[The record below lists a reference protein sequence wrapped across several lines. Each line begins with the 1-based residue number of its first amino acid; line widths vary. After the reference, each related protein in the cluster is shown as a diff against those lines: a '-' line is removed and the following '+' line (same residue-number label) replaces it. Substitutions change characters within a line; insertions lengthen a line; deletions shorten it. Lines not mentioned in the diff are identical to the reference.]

1 MAILLAV
8 GAGAAAASPTGQTDS
23 TSTCW
28 KDVINDWLQHE
39 PNVVGTYAIPCYT
52 QAIQHLDSYA
62 DIQGYSNAPDDIRR
76 ALLAALHNEGN
87 GGQGGGGNS
96 SSSGPSSP
104 SGSGGGTSGGGGG
117 SSNGGKTGGGT
128 TGGGTA
134 TTSAPAVN
142 RNPVTRFFDSIGPGN
157 AQSVP
162 LPLLVLAGLA
172 ILLLVAAGG
181 TWLAKRIQSRR
192 VDAAPAPVRRD

>member
-1 MAILLAV
+1 MLALATTAVLLAV
-8 GAGAAAASPTGQTDS
+8 GAGAAAASPTGQADS

-28 KDVINDWLQHE
+28 KDVINDWVQHE

-87 GGQGGGGNS
+87 GGQSGGNNS

-104 SGSGGGTSGGGGG
+104 PSSGGGKSGGG
-117 SSNGGKTGGGT
+117 GGKTGGGT
-128 TGGGTA
+128 T
-134 TTSAPAVN
+134 TTSAPAAN

-172 ILLLVAAGG
+172 ILLLLAAGG
-181 TWLAKRIQSRR
+181 TWLAKRIQARR
-192 VDAAPAPVRRD
+192 VDPAPAPAPRD

>member
-1 MAILLAV
+1 VATLAALTGAVVLLAV
-8 GAGAAAASPTGQTDS
+8 GAAAATAAPTSQSDS

-52 QAIQHLDSYA
+52 EAIQHLDSYA

-76 ALLAALHNEGN
+76 ALLAALHNEG
-87 GGQGGGGNS
+87 GGNQGGGNNS

-104 SGSGGGTSGGGGG
+104 SGGGGGGKSSGGGGG
-117 SSNGGKTGGGT
+117 SSTP
-128 TGGGTA
+128 
-134 TTSAPAVN
+134 APN
-142 RNPVTRFFDSIGPGN
+142 RNPVTRFFDTIGPGD

-172 ILLLVAAGG
+172 ILLLLAAAG
-181 TWLAKRIQSRR
+181 TWFAKRLQSRR
-192 VDAAPAPVRRD
+192 VHPAPAPAPRD